1 MNGQRWRVPVSIV
14 VCVALLVG
22 CAQSGAAPA
31 DPRSGPALEYGLAP
45 HADDG
50 TEFRDD
56 VVLVEGGATS
66 VRSVTADGLTWTL
79 APEARGLA
87 DLAPGRVMFLT
98 ERAVGRVVAIAT
110 TDAGV
115 EVTMGPVDVTEV
127 IEEGSFESDGE
138 IALTEPIAISQDGA
152 FWADPELQQQA
163 GVPEGSGADVPVAP
177 AALVR
182 IPAALPRPVA
192 PAAVVAETVKGSTGA
207 FNLTG
212 SCCANGP
219 GADFSYNRNGLA
231 MTGRIGMNMDRPR
244 ANFRLRIAGASIQ
257 EAGLTVRGA
266 AGITTTLQASA
277 APGPATSG
285 FSPPLGTDFTFSVP
299 VGVFFGVP
307 LSMVVTQRFTLSINI
322 PGSATL
328 DAVGKVKLGSTI
340 GFAYGNGTFQ
350 NTTTAE
356 LDSSASLTA
365 TNALA
370 VGISYATFDY
380 SVRFTVGFGLAGF
393 VAGAYLALAAHVMS
407 AVGAPI
413 GINVLPDAEDPIE
426 HCKSVQADLWV
437 DYGVGYTIP
446 SVVAEVINFF
456 LTAFKS
462 TPIPKQGG
470 LSHGWSP
477 VLSKY
482 EVHPQSG
489 FCVNR

>member
-1 MNGQRWRVPVSIV
+1 MNGRRWRVPVSIV

-98 ERAVGRVVAIAT
+98 ERAVGRVIAIAT

-212 SCCANGP
+212 SCCAN
-219 GADFSYNRNGLA
+219 
-231 MTGRIGMNMDRPR
+231 
-244 ANFRLRIAGASIQ
+244 
-257 EAGLTVRGA
+257 
-266 AGITTTLQASA
+266 
-277 APGPATSG
+277 GPATSG

-393 VAGAYLALAAHVMS
+393 VAGVYLALAAHVMS

-477 VLSKY
+477 VLSK
-482 EVHPQSG
+482 
-489 FCVNR
+489 